1 MWSRQTPPLLF
12 AFYLIT
18 ATASAETLTISV
30 EDAAPPWSMSDGT
43 GFANEVVIAAFNEMS
58 VSVQLHVM
66 PYARCKY
73 MALNGT
79 TVACFNMSG
88 MPELEGKIRLSSLPI
103 YSASNDIFERIDN
116 PLPKPADGKCTLPPG
131 FTVGISRAYEYS
143 PEATALQSSNVI
155 FESAAS
161 DVQNLEKLAAG
172 RLKAALIITSQWQDR
187 DEKARQSGTENA
199 VRFSFNCGKT
209 NVGIGFSL
217 AHPDGLR
224 ALKMYDEGY
233 RRIQRNGELERIYHR
248 WFPTTNHRP

>member
-1 MWSRQTPPLLF
+1 MWSWQTTPLLL
-12 AFYLIT
+12 ALCT
-18 ATASAETLTISV
+18 LSATASAETLTISV
-30 EDAAPPWSMSDGT
+30 EDAAPPWSIRDGT
-43 GFANEVVIAAFNEMS
+43 GFANDVVIAAFKEMS
-58 VSVQLHVM
+58 VSVQLNVM

-88 MPELEGKIRLSSLPI
+88 VPEFEGKIRLASLPI
-103 YSASNDIFERIDN
+103 YSASNDIFERIDD
-116 PLPKPADGKCTLPPG
+116 PLPKPPDGKCTLPPG
-131 FTVGISRAYEYS
+131 SVGISRAYEYS
-143 PEATALQSSNVI
+143 SEATALQSSNVV

-187 DEKARQSGTENA
+187 SEKARRSGTETA
-199 VRFSFNCGKT
+199 VRFSFNCGRT

-224 ALKMYDEGY
+224 ALEMYDEGY
-233 RRIQRNGELERIYHR
+233 RRIQANGVLEQIYHR
-248 WFPTTNHRP
+248 WFTAANHRS